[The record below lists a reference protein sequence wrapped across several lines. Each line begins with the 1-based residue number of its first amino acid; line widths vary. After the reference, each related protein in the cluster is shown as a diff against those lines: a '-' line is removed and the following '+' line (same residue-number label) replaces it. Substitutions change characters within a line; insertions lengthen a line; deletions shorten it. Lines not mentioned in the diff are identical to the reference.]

1 MAQGAIE
8 TAQQSLNGLYK
19 EVYAPRI
26 KDLIPESAVFLKGIP
41 FVSKEQ
47 REGNKYH
54 QPLMVA
60 YPSGATWGVGAVAL
74 STAIASQM
82 QDAQV
87 QGSAITHRDLL
98 AYDAAAKAAN
108 GGKQSF
114 MEATSLIVKNL
125 FKAESK
131 FLELDLLY
139 GSGSLTGS
147 NTQAN
152 SLAQQTTN
160 AAGTPSAT
168 VTVVTISLNTWAAAI
183 FSGMENAIV
192 QFYNAGVLVGS
203 GVGYTIVSLNV
214 VPASATV
221 GGTLTVSSSQA
232 DATTL
237 QALSSTTLDIYW
249 NTQFGNSM
257 TGLRGILTNTTGTLF
272 NVSATTYSLWG
283 GNVFDCLSTQL
294 TFGKVQTAVAL
305 GVNRGLEGKVK
316 VAVSPNTFANLV
328 DEQSGARLYDS
339 SYGSDKAENGFK
351 KLEFFSSNGIIEIV
365 PHIFMHQGE
374 ALIVPEEETIRLG
387 PVENVTSTLPGMP
400 GEFFVQS
407 QTYAAYEMRAY
418 ANEAIFVEAPA
429 HGVQIKNITNV

>member
-1 MAQGAIE
+1 MGAIE
-8 TAQQSLNGLYK
+8 TAQNSLNGLYK
-19 EVYAPRI
+19 EVYADKI
-26 KDLIPESAVFLKGIP
+26 KDLIPESDVFLKGIP

-54 QPLMVA
+54 QPLLVS

-82 QDAQV
+82 QDAQI

-98 AYDAAAKAAN
+98 AYDAAAKAAS

-114 MEATSLIVKNL
+114 MEATALIVKNL

-131 FLELDLLY
+131 FLELDLMY
-139 GSGSLTGS
+139 GSGTLTGS
-147 NTQAN
+147 NTAGN
-152 SLAQQTTN
+152 SLGQQTTN
-160 AAGTPSAT
+160 TTGSPST
-168 VTVVTISLNTWAAAI
+168 TTTVVTISYVTWAAAI

-192 QFYNAGVLVGS
+192 QFYNAGTLVGS
-203 GVGYTIVSLNV
+203 GVGYTIQSINV
-214 VPASATV
+214 TPASATV
-221 GGTLTVSSSQA
+221 GGTITVTSSVP
-232 DATTL
+232 DATAL
-237 QALSSTTLDIYW
+237 QALSSTTLDIFW
-249 NTQFGNSM
+249 NTQFGNAM
-257 TGLRGILTNTTGTLF
+257 LGLRGILNNTTGTVF

-283 GNVFDCLSTQL
+283 GNVFACGSTQL
-294 TFGKVQTAVAL
+294 TFGKIQSAVAL

-351 KLEFFSSNGIIEIV
+351 KLQFFSANGIIEIV

-374 ALIVPEEETIRLG
+374 AMIVPEEETIRLG

-407 QTYAAYEMRAY
+407 QTYAAYELRAY
-418 ANEAIFVEAPA
+418 ANEAIFIEAPA
-429 HGVQIKNITNV
+429 HSIFINTITNVQ